1 MIATNRELMRF
12 SQAFFGGE
20 LFGASHI
27 DPPIFRP
34 IQFHAMK
41 YGNGMMQLTVAS
53 LLTSFFGGACEIR
66 GHCGLTGL
74 TGSFAFY
81 CPQKDVFITGT
92 VNQLKYRPYAA
103 TFRAIAAC
111 DKKAE

>member
-1 MIATNRELMRF
+1 
-12 SQAFFGGE
+12 
-20 LFGASHI
+20 
-27 DPPIFRP
+27 
-34 IQFHAMK
+34 MK
-41 YGNGMMQLTVAS
+41 YDNGMMQLTVAS